1 MCVYVCAAGRTMGGT
16 MEREGGKSHRMREKG
31 GRRQGGGIC
40 IRNNISGA
48 ECVGSV
54 GCKSLH
60 STCYRAVEV
69 GWWRMSQD
77 DRCYVGNAVCVDSV
91 DVR

>member
-1 MCVYVCAAGRTMGGT
+1 MCVCVGAAGGRGGGT
-16 MEREGGKSHRMREKG
+16 REGEGRESHRMREKG

-48 ECVGSV
+48 ECVGSM

-69 GWWRMSQD
+69 GWCRMSQD
-77 DRCYVGNAVCVDSV
+77 DGCYIGNAVCVDSV